1 MRVLFGWALNAAVLM
16 LLPYVLPAVQI
27 HGFVTALL
35 AALIISLL
43 NTLVRPV
50 LVILTLPVTIL
61 SLGLFLLVLNGLSFW
76 MAAQFLPGFEV
87 TGFGWAVIAAIA
99 YSILS
104 SLVASVL
111 LRSKD

>member
-16 LLPYVLPAVQI
+16 LLPYALPAVQI
-27 HGFVTALL
+27 QSFGTALL
-35 AALIISLL
+35 AALVMGLL

-61 SLGLFLLVLNGLSFW
+61 TLGLFLLVINGLSFW
-76 MAAQFLPGFEV
+76 LAAQFLPGFEV
-87 TGFGWAVIAAIA
+87 TSFGWAIIAAVV

-111 LRSKD
+111 LRPEH